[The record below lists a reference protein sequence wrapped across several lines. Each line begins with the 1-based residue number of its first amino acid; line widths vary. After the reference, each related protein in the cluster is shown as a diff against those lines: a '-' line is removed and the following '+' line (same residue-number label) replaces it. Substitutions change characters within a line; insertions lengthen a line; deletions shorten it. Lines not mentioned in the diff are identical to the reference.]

1 MKKAILEMRSLS
13 IGYRGRKHAEHLVA
27 AGLEATL
34 REREFVCLLGPNGA
48 GKSTLLQ
55 TLTGIRPPLTGGVLF
70 DGQPVARFG
79 ARELAKRMS
88 VVLTQRVA
96 VGMMPVEKLVALG
109 RYPYTDWAGRLSE
122 QDQQAVQRA
131 MIATGIEPLAR
142 RPFSE
147 LSDGEQQ
154 KVMIARAFAQEPRVM
169 ILDEPTAFLDLPHRV
184 ELMHML
190 ARQAHEGGRAVLMS
204 THDLDLALRCA
215 DRLWLLPSGAPLI
228 EGTPEDLVL
237 RGAFSFVFASSVVQF
252 DQEIGAFRANSQ
264 HRGVVALHGDG
275 VAGMWTSR
283 ALERAGYRVADCG
296 EAEPYVEVMTNGSD
310 VYWWVCGKTR
320 QRCDSL
326 GSVLESISQ
335 ELGDPK

>member
-1 MKKAILEMRSLS
+1 MKRAVLEIRALS
-13 IGYRGRKHAEHLVA
+13 IGYRRRKHVVHLVA

-34 REREFVCLLGPNGA
+34 REGEFVCLLGPNGA

-55 TLTGIRPPLTGGVLF
+55 TLTGMRPPLAGRVLF
-70 DGQPVARFG
+70 EGQPVARFG
-79 ARELAKRMS
+79 ARELAQRMS

-96 VGMMPVEKLVALG
+96 AGMMPVEKLVGLG
-109 RYPYTDWAGRLSE
+109 RYPYTDWAGRFSE
-122 QDQQAVQRA
+122 QDRQAIQRA
-131 MIATGIEPLAR
+131 MAATSIEPLAQ

-190 ARQAHEGGRAVLMS
+190 ARQAHESGRAVLMS
-204 THDLDLALRCA
+204 THELDLALRCA
-215 DRLWLLPSGAPLI
+215 DRLWLLPSGAPLM

-237 RGAFSFVFASSVVQF
+237 RGAFSSAFASGEVHF
-252 DQEIGAFRANSQ
+252 DEEIGAFRAHS
-264 HRGVVALHGDG
+264 HSRGVVALRADG

-283 ALERAGYRVADCG
+283 ALERAGYRIAGDA
-296 EAEPYVEVMTNGSD
+296 EAGICVEAVTNGSGL
-310 VYWWVCGKTR
+310 YWWVSGKTR
-320 QRCDSL
+320 RRCDSL
-326 GSVLESISQ
+326 AAVLESVRQ
-335 ELGDPK
+335 EFGDHR